1 MKNEIEEKKERLI
14 ENEKVFDLF
23 SYFFK
28 KMQGYYYSYYS
39 NNNNINNKDKDKDW
53 PNNLNER

>member
-1 MKNEIEEKKERLI
+1 MKNEIEEKRERLF

-28 KMQGYYYSYYS
+28 KMQGHYYSCLNKYK
-39 NNNNINNKDKDKDW
+39 NNNNNNYENNINI
-53 PNNLNER
+53 NEK